1 MTATQAWLARLVAE
15 PTISVAPNRALMEQ
29 IAGEL
34 CARGAVCRLFPDAQG
49 QKASLLAR
57 IGPDTPGGLMLSG
70 HIDVVPVEGQDW
82 TRPPF
87 ALTREGGRLYGR
99 GTADMKGFVAAM
111 LALAGRMRGLGA
123 PLWIALSHDEEVGCV
138 GVRPMLAAM
147 AAEGL
152 RPEIVVVGEP
162 TSMRPGL
169 GHKGKVAFAVTARG
183 RARHSA
189 EAPLA
194 LNALH
199 LAADFMGRMRAVQD
213 GIAATGPREVGYGV
227 PFTTLHVG
235 RLTGGTAVNLVPAEA
250 EMLVEVRHLAAETA
264 DDWVD
269 RLNGMA
275 EAVVAPLRARFPEA
289 ELRVSETGRYPGF
302 AAQADAPEIA
312 ALADCLPGRAQPV
325 RLDFGTEAGL
335 YAQALGVPVV
345 VCGPG
350 DMAQGHRPDEFIEAA
365 QLALCDTFLD
375 RAVAQFCALPG

>member
-1 MTATQAWLARLVAE
+1 MTATVEWLGRLVAE
-15 PTISVAPNRALMEQ
+15 PTVSAAPNRALMERL
-29 IAGEL
+29 AGEL
-34 CARGAVCRLFPDAQG
+34 SALGAECRLFPDASG

-57 IGPDTPGGLMLSG
+57 IGPDGAGGLMLSG
-70 HIDVVPVEGQDW
+70 HIDVVPVDGQDW

-111 LALAGRMRGLGA
+111 LALAGRVRRPVR
-123 PLWIALSHDEEVGCV
+123 PLWLALSHDEEVGCV

-152 RPEIVVVGEP
+152 RPALVVVGEP
-162 TSMRPGL
+162 TSLRLGI

-189 EAPLA
+189 EAPMA

-199 LAADFMGRMRAVQD
+199 LAADYMGCLRAVQD
-213 GIAATGPREVGYGV
+213 GIAEEGPREAGYGV
-227 PFTTLHVG
+227 PYTTVHVG
-235 RLTGGTAVNLVPAEA
+235 LLTGGTAVNLVPAQA
-250 EMLVEVRHLAAETA
+250 EMLVEVRHLAAGTA
-264 DDWVD
+264 DDWVR
-269 RLNGMA
+269 RLNDLA

-289 ELRVSETGRYPGF
+289 ALTVTETGRYPGLAARGDEPAIAAF
-302 AAQADAPEIA
+302 AA
-312 ALADCLPGRAQPV
+312 CLPEEAGPG

-350 DMAQGHRPDEFIEAA
+350 DMAQGHRPDEFIDED
-365 QLALCDTFLD
+365 QLVLCDSVLD
-375 RAVAQFCALPG
+375 RAVAQFCAGPG

>member
-1 MTATQAWLARLVAE
+1 MTATAEWLARLVAE
-15 PTISVAPNRALMEQ
+15 PTVSATPNRALVERL
-29 IAGEL
+29 AGEL
-34 CARGAVCRLFPDAQG
+34 SALGAVCRVFPDAGG

-57 IGPDTPGGLMLSG
+57 IGPAGAGGLMLSG
-70 HIDVVPVEGQDW
+70 HVDVVPVEGQDW

-87 ALTREGGRLYGR
+87 ALTRGAGRLYGR

-111 LALAGRMRGLGA
+111 LALAGRVHGNAR
-123 PLWIALSHDEEVGCV
+123 PLWLALSHDEEVGCV

-152 RPEIVVVGEP
+152 RPELVVVGEP
-162 TSMRPGL
+162 TSLRVGL

-189 EAPLA
+189 EAPLG

-199 LAADFMGRMRAVQD
+199 LAADVMGGLRALQD
-213 GIAATGPREVGYGV
+213 EIVATGPREAGYGV

-235 RLTGGTAVNLVPAEA
+235 RLTGGSAVNLVPAQA

-264 DDWVD
+264 DDWAR
-269 RLNGMA
+269 RLNDMA

-289 ELRVSETGRYPGF
+289 ALMVTETGRYPGF
-302 AAQADAPEIA
+302 AARGDEPAIA
-312 ALADCLPGRAQPV
+312 AFAAGLPGGAGPC

-350 DMAQGHRPDEFIEAA
+350 DMAQGHRPDEFIEED
-365 QLALCDTFLD
+365 QLVLCDRMLD
-375 RAVAQFCALPG
+375 RAVAQFCAGPG